1 MSAAATAT
9 SVTVPTLTNG
19 TSYTFTVAASN
30 GSGKG
35 AASTASAAVTPEDT
49 IFNFAAPT
57 VLDSGDPN
65 SVELGVKF
73 TSSVSRLRDRHPLLQ
88 GNHEHRHPRRQPVV
102 LDRHAALLGDLHQ

>member
-1 MSAAATAT
+1 M
-9 SVTVPTLTNG
+9 TVPRLTNG

-73 TSSVSRLRDRHPLLQ
+73 TSSVSGSVTGIRFYKATRTPA
-88 GNHEHRHPRRQPVV
+88 PT
-102 LDRHAALLGDLHQ
+102 